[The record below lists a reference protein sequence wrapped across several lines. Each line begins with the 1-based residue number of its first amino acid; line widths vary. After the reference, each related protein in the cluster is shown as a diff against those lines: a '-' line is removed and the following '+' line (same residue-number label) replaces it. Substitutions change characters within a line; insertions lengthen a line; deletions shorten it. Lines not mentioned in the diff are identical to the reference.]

1 MGCCTIKIGNYE
13 FEKKLGSGTYGKVLA
28 VRDCDNGEKLAIK
41 RMRLTNREAAER
53 EITQL

>member
-41 RMRLTNREAAER
+41 RMRLTNRETAER